1 MKFFQ
6 CWSCLT
12 QPGLKVVY
20 LYSLS
25 AISKEN
31 MRWSLRTY
39 IYRHTYYTCFLANIA
54 SICPAPSHT
63 GGIGTASDTELAG
76 CEPLGRWSWHE
87 LGDVGAHG
95 GPKFNMF
102 LLV

>member
-1 MKFFQ
+1 MFDPARSE
-6 CWSCLT
+6 SCVPLLT
-12 QPGLKVVY
+12 ECNQQGKHALE
-20 LYSLS
+20 L
-25 AISKEN
+25 EN
-31 MRWSLRTY
+31 LY

>member
-1 MKFFQ
+1 MHV
-6 CWSCLT
+6 C
-12 QPGLKVVY
+12 
-20 LYSLS
+20 
-25 AISKEN
+25 I
-31 MRWSLRTY
+31 Y
-39 IYRHTYYTCFLANIA
+39 IYIHTYYTVFLANIA
-54 SICPAPSHT
+54 SICPAPPHA